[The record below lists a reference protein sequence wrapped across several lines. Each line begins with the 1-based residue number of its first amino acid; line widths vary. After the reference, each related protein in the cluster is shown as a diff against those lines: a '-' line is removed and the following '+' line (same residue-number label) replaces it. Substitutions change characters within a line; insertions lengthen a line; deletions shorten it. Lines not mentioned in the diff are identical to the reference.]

1 MTPAERLAAARRGLT
16 AAVERH
22 ARMIETWPAIDVPIP
37 GSAWTARDATVHLAG
52 SHHRHLGYVSGD
64 TLPAVTLDKELL
76 DARTRGQIAENAE
89 ADPKM
94 LAEQIRDGFAEL
106 LAVTAPVPADR
117 PIAYH
122 AGLTP
127 NLAELTC
134 VLLGEYLLHGYD
146 VATALRLPWPID
158 PDQAALVVAAYRMV
172 YRLTFQ
178 PAAAAGLRA
187 SYRLEIPGTA
197 PFHVT
202 VADGSYEEPS
212 HPPSI
217 DCVIA
222 ADPVTALLVQS
233 GRLSQWPAVALGRL
247 TFAGPH
253 PELGPRFAELFVFP

>member
-1 MTPAERLAAARRGLT
+1 VTPAEHLAAARRGLI
-16 AAVERH
+16 AAVERY
-22 ARMIETWPAIDVPIP
+22 ARMVEPLPAIDVPIP
-37 GSAWTARDATVHLAG
+37 GSAWTVRDATVHLAG

-64 TLPAVTLDKELL
+64 TLPAATLDKELL
-76 DARTRGQIAENAE
+76 DARTRAQIAENAE

-122 AGLTP
+122 GGLTS
-127 NLAELTC
+127 NLADLSC

-158 PDQAALVVAAYRMV
+158 PEQAALVVAAYRMA

-187 SYRLEIPGTA
+187 RYRLEIPGTA

-202 VADGSYEEPS
+202 VADGAYEEPAR
-212 HPPSI
+212 PPSI

-247 TFAGPH
+247 TYAGPH

>member
-1 MTPAERLAAARRGLT
+1 VTAAERLATARHGLT
-16 AAVERH
+16 AAVERY
-22 ARMIETWPAIDVPIP
+22 ARMVETLPAIDVPIP

-64 TLPAVTLDKELL
+64 TPPAATLDKELL

-94 LAEQIRDGFAEL
+94 LADQIRHGFAEL

-117 PIAYH
+117 AIAYH

-158 PDQAALVVAAYRMV
+158 PEQAALVVAGYRMA

-202 VADGSYEEPS
+202 VADGAYEEPAR
-212 HPPSI
+212 PPSI

-253 PELGPRFAELFVFP
+253 PEFGPRFAELFVFP

>member
-1 MTPAERLAAARRGLT
+1 MTPAEHLAAARRGLT
-16 AAVERH
+16 AAVERY
-22 ARMIETWPAIDVPIP
+22 ARMIETLPAIDVPIP
-37 GSAWTARDATVHLAG
+37 GSAWTALDATVHLAG
-52 SHHRHLGYVSGD
+52 SHHRHLGYVSGE
-64 TLPAVTLDKELL
+64 TSPAATLDKEVL
-76 DARTRGQIAENAE
+76 DARARAQIAENAE

-94 LAEQIRDGFAEL
+94 LADQIRDGFAEL
-106 LAVTAPVPADR
+106 LAATAPVPADR

-122 AGLTP
+122 GGLTP

-134 VLLGEYLLHGYD
+134 VLLGEYLLHGYE
-146 VATALRLPWPID
+146 VATALGLPWPID
-158 PDQAALVVAAYRMV
+158 PEQAALVVTAYRMA

-187 SYRLEIPGTA
+187 SFQLEIPGTA

-202 VADGSYEEPS
+202 VADGAYEEPAR
-212 HPPSI
+212 PPSV
-217 DCVIA
+217 DCFIA

-233 GRLSQWPAVALGRL
+233 GRLSQWTAVALGRL

>member
-1 MTPAERLAAARRGLT
+1 MPAERLASARHGLT
-16 AAVERH
+16 AAVDRY
-22 ARMIETWPAIDVPIP
+22 ARMVEAQPAIDVPIP

-64 TLPAVTLDKELL
+64 TPPAATLDKAVL
-76 DARTRGQIAENAE
+76 DARARGQIAENAE
-89 ADPKM
+89 ADPKT
-94 LAEQIRDGFAEL
+94 LADQIRDGFAEL
-106 LAVTAPVPADR
+106 LAATARVPADR

-122 AGLTP
+122 GGLTT
-127 NLAELTC
+127 NLAELTG
-134 VLLGEYLLHGYD
+134 VHLGEYLIHGYD
-146 VATALRLPWPID
+146 VATALRLPWPVD
-158 PDQAALVVAAYRMV
+158 PDQASLVVAAYRMF
-172 YRLTFQ
+172 YRVTFQ

-187 SYRLEIPGTA
+187 SYRLEIPGKA

-202 VADGSYEEPS
+202 VGDGAYEEPAR
-212 HPPSI
+212 PPSI

-222 ADPVTALLVQS
+222 ADSVTALLVQS